1 MPELEHALVE
11 LGRGI
16 ELPPAPDLAAAV
28 RRRIA
33 EEPRRRFRLPPR
45 RVLALAVAVLL
56 VAVGAVLAVPPAR
69 TAILDWLGLSGVKI
83 VRVEKLPPTPLRTDL
98 GLGREVT
105 LAEAKRRAPWVVVPT
120 GKGVGAPDHV
130 YYSTRIPRG
139 QVALLWGSP
148 AEVRLLMTEF
158 NGEAFIEKLIG
169 PDTTAE
175 SVRVNGDPGVWISG
189 PHVFYYRDAN
199 GRMRQETDR
208 LSQSALIWRH
218 DYLTLRLEGD
228 LSKHDALRL
237 AASARR

>member
-1 MPELEHALVE
+1 MPELEHALIE
-11 LGRGI
+11 LGRVI
-16 ELPPAPDLAAAV
+16 ELPPVPDLAAAV

-33 EEPRRRFRLPPR
+33 EEPRGRFRLPPR
-45 RVLALAVAVLL
+45 RVLALAVAVIV

-83 VRVEKLPPTPLRTDL
+83 VRVEKLPPAPLRTDL

-105 LAEAKRRAPWVVVPT
+105 LAEAQRRAPWVVVPT
-120 GKGVGAPDHV
+120 GKGVGPPDRV

-189 PHVFYYRDAN
+189 PHAFYYRDTN